1 MEIFMA
7 KIHISPNRAT
17 DKTIR
22 AIDRKREQERK
33 KMFIHAKENAEAL
46 SVKMVQRLLD
56 RELIE
61 TTSVKTIQESFENQL
76 KKIVSLE
83 EFELQMKL
91 APVRTLVPDPNVI
104 SLYMTQFIVEDLI
117 NHSDIQDIFGEDL
130 DIYRA
135 VDSVLKV
142 LRP

>member
-7 KIHISPNRAT
+7 KMHISPNRAT

-33 KMFIHAKENAEAL
+33 KMFTQARENAESLAIKL
-46 SVKMVQRLLD
+46 VQRLLE
-56 RELIE
+56 REIIE
-61 TTSVKTIQESFENQL
+61 TASVTGIQNTIENQL
-76 KKIVSLE
+76 KRLGSLE
-83 EFELQMKL
+83 DFELQMKL
-91 APVRTLVPDPNVI
+91 APVRTLVPDPNIV
-104 SLYMTQFIVEDLI
+104 SLYLTQFIVEDLI
-117 NHSDIQDIFGEDL
+117 NHMDIHDIFGEDL

-142 LRP
+142 LRA

>member
-33 KMFIHAKENAEAL
+33 KMFTHAKENAETLA
-46 SVKMVQRLLD
+46 VKLVQRLID

-61 TTSVKTIQESFENQL
+61 TTSVKSIQETFENQL
-76 KKIVSLE
+76 KKIGFLE

-91 APVRTLVPDPNVI
+91 APVRTLVPDPNVV
-104 SLYMTQFIVEDLI
+104 SLYLTQFIVEDLI
-117 NHSDIQDIFGEDL
+117 NHMDIQDIFGEDL
-130 DIYRA
+130 DIYLA
-135 VDSVLKV
+135 VDSVLKI

>member
-7 KIHISPNRAT
+7 KIHISPNRTT

-33 KMFIHAKENAEAL
+33 QMFTHAKENAESL
-46 SVKMVQRLLD
+46 SVKLVQRLLD
-56 RELIE
+56 REILE
-61 TTSVKTIQESFENQL
+61 TTSIKNIQETFENQL
-76 KKIVSLE
+76 KKIGFLE

-91 APVRTLVPDPNVI
+91 APIRTLVPDPNVI
-104 SLYMTQFIVEDLI
+104 SLYFTQFIIEDLI
-117 NHSDIQDIFGEDL
+117 NHSDVQDIFGEDL

-135 VDSVLKV
+135 VDSVLKI